1 MFFGL
6 LPLKALSHLIPLELP
21 LGRLR
26 VQKLLATHLDQ
37 KKKKKRGLVNRGGG
51 RAKTRWCT
59 HEMKHTRTHWE
70 SVTEKNASGV
80 EYFA

>member
-37 KKKKKRGLVNRGGG
+37 KKKKKKKNEGSSIGGG
-51 RAKTRWCT
+51 ESKD
-59 HEMKHTRTHWE
+59 KVVHT
-70 SVTEKNASGV
+70 
-80 EYFA
+80 